1 MAKSVVKHK
10 KADISPDEMTDLLH
24 EAFVDPKDKSTE
36 SSTAVDVPSEEDVL
50 NNKEAEKKGEDSSKE
65 DQPADA
71 ENNMTVEEQME

>member
-10 KADISPDEMTDLLH
+10 KTDISPDEMTDLLH
-24 EAFVDPKDKSTE
+24 EAFVDPKDKST
-36 SSTAVDVPSEEDVL
+36 ANIDVPSEEDVL

-65 DQPADA
+65 ELPADA